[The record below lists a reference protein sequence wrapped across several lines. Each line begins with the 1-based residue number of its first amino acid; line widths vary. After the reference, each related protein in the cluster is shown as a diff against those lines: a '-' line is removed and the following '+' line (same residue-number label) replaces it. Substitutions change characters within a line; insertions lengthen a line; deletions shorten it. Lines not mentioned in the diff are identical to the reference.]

1 MFDFFSNSIYWKSYT
16 VDNLLVAKMLHDRGF
31 NVNGLCITDAMFRD
45 GLEILF
51 GGEKNVIWE
60 EFEPSLPEEAE
71 LILAKEENNEKL
83 TPEEEEASYYV
94 NAYANYRDHYKII
107 VVVNDLAEL
116 HDKLR
121 PKHYKQL
128 MAPLKEISYTSN
140 SNFEVDL
147 FEEFFPWFELIEEVE
162 WVKDEDGVIT
172 GFWLHLVDVEQGTE
186 EPVSD
191 LRYHEALISFWDTLQ
206 SIKKK
211 VLKNN
216 RRSSDKSP
224 KRRQGVRKP
233 GGERG
238 DQGKTDRPGLPVRTG
253 KEHAA

>member
-1 MFDFFSNSIYWKSYT
+1 MIDFFSNSIYWKSYT

-31 NVNGLCITDAMFRD
+31 NVNGLCITEAMF
-45 GLEILF
+45 GGCLELLF
-51 GGEKNVIWE
+51 GGEKNVTWE
-60 EFEPSLPEEAE
+60 QFEPSLPEEAE
-71 LILAKEENNEKL
+71 LILEKEQNNEKL
-83 TPEEEEASYYV
+83 TPEEEEASYYI
-94 NAYANYRDHYKII
+94 NSYFNYRDHYKII
-107 VVVNDLAEL
+107 VVIPDLVEL
-116 HDKLR
+116 HNKLR

-128 MAPLKEISYTSN
+128 MAPLKEISHSPN

-147 FEEFFPWFELIEEVE
+147 FEEYFPWYELIEEVE
-162 WVKDEDGVIT
+162 WVKGEDGVIT
-172 GFWLHLVDVEQGTE
+172 GFWMHLVDVEQGTE

-191 LRYHEALISFWDTLQ
+191 LRYHEAFISFWDTLQ

-216 RRSSDKSP
+216 RRSTNKSP

-238 DQGKTDRPGLPVRTG
+238 DQRKTDQSELPVRTG
-253 KEHAA
+253 EGHAA